1 MPASPSAS
9 PSPSPSV
16 LETLSND
23 LTSAVER
30 VGASVVAIHARRRIP
45 SSGVVWKDGIVV
57 TASHTLQRDDD
68 ITITLPSGDKVEA
81 TIGGRD
87 PSTDLA
93 ILRFAGAAAP
103 ARVDAGDSLRVGQ
116 LVLALGRPGASVT
129 AALGIVSALGG
140 EWRTWHGGRI
150 DRFVRLDLSIY
161 DGFSGG
167 PLVDGAGRVL
177 GINTSALSRSAAL
190 TIPASTVSRVSDQLI
205 ASGHVRRGYIGI
217 AAQPVQLP
225 DELVRSLALSQE
237 FGLLVIGVDSGGPA
251 QQAGLLLG
259 DVVITF
265 DGQPVAD
272 PAELLAAMSSDRVG
286 GEVDVGVIR
295 AGRKENVRVTVG
307 ERPSE
312 RRESRRGRR

>member
-1 MPASPSAS
+1 MPAATSL
-9 PSPSPSV
+9 SV
-16 LETLSND
+16 LESLSND
-23 LTSAVER
+23 LTGAVER

-68 ITITLPSGDKVEA
+68 ISITLTNGDKVDA

-87 PSTDLA
+87 PSTDIA
-93 ILRFAGAAAP
+93 ILRFDAKATP
-103 ARVDAGDSLRVGQ
+103 ANVDAGDSLRVGQ
-116 LVLALGRPGASVT
+116 LVLALGRPGPSVT

-167 PLVDGAGRVL
+167 PLADGSGRVL

-190 TIPASTVSRVSDQLI
+190 TIPASTVSRVADQLI
-205 ASGHVRRGYIGI
+205 ATGHVRRGYIGI

-225 DELVRSLALSQE
+225 EELVRSLALPQE
-237 FGLLVIGVDSGGPA
+237 LGLLVIGVDAGGPA
-251 QQAGLLLG
+251 QKAGLLLG
-259 DVVITF
+259 DVLITF

-272 PAELLAAMSSDRVG
+272 PAELLAAMSADRVG
-286 GEVDVGVIR
+286 AEVEVGVIR
-295 AGRKENVRVTVG
+295 AGRREKVQVTVG

-312 RRESRRGRR
+312 RRETRRGRK

>member
-1 MPASPSAS
+1 MPAAA
-9 PSPSPSV
+9 SPSV
-16 LETLSND
+16 LESLSND
-23 LTSAVER
+23 LTGAVER

-45 SSGVVWKDGIVV
+45 SSGVVWKDGIIV

-68 ITITLPSGDKVEA
+68 ISVTLPNGDKVDA
-81 TIGGRD
+81 SIGGRD

-93 ILRFAGAAAP
+93 ILRFDARVAP
-103 ARVDAGDSLRVGQ
+103 ASIDAADSLRVGQ
-116 LVLALGRPGASVT
+116 LVLALGRPGPSVT

-167 PLVDGAGRVL
+167 PLVDGSGRVL
-177 GINTSALSRSAAL
+177 GVNTSALSRSAAL
-190 TIPASTVSRVSDQLI
+190 TIPASTVSRVADQLI
-205 ASGHVRRGYIGI
+205 DTGHVRRGYIGI

-225 DELVRSLALSQE
+225 EELVRSLSLSQE
-237 FGLLVIGVDSGGPA
+237 LGLLVIGVDTGGPA
-251 QQAGLLLG
+251 HKAGLLLG
-259 DVVITF
+259 DVLITF

-286 GEVDVGVIR
+286 AEVEVGVIR
-295 AGRKENVRVTVG
+295 AGRREKARVTVG
-307 ERPSE
+307 ERQSE
-312 RRESRRGRR
+312 RRETRRGRR

>member
-1 MPASPSAS
+1 MPAAA
-9 PSPSPSV
+9 SPSV
-16 LETLSND
+16 LELLSND

-30 VGASVVAIHARRRIP
+30 VGTSVVAVHARRRIP
-45 SSGVVWKDGIVV
+45 SSGVVWRDGIIV

-68 ITITLPSGDKVEA
+68 ISVTLPNGDKVEA

-93 ILRFAGAAAP
+93 IVKFQGKTAP
-103 ARVDAGDSLRVGQ
+103 ASIDVGDALRVGQ
-116 LVLALGRPGASVT
+116 LVLALGRPGPSVT

-150 DRFVRLDLSIY
+150 DKFVRLDLAIY

-190 TIPASTVSRVSDQLI
+190 TIPASTVLRVTDQLI

-225 DELVRSLALSQE
+225 DELVRSLSLPQE
-237 FGLLVIGVDSGGPA
+237 LGLLVIGVDTGGPA

-259 DVVITF
+259 DVLITF
-265 DGQPVAD
+265 DGQAVAD

-286 GEVDVGVIR
+286 TEVDAGVIR
-295 AGRKENVRVTVG
+295 AGRREKIRVTIG

-312 RRESRRGRR
+312 RREARRGRR